1 MGQVVRFPKENARA
15 TAHEEFEQNIRFVHD
30 RIVEVTTEAL
40 GSVLFGCIEDFSV
53 KVSDHNGLNK
63 DLAVLEEA
71 IQAIFYRQFGYEH
84 VLHGL
89 ADGPDEEVPTE

>member
-15 TAHEEFEQNIRFVHD
+15 TAHEEFEQNIKMVHD

-53 KVSDHNGLNK
+53 KVGDQKGIEK
-63 DLAVLEEA
+63 DLAVFEEA
-71 IQAIFYRQFGYEH
+71 IQSLFYRQFGYEH

-89 ADGPDEEVPTE
+89 ADGQDEEVPTE

>member
-1 MGQVVRFPKENARA
+1 MGQVVQFPKENARA
-15 TAHEEFEQNIRFVHD
+15 TAHEEFEQNIKNVHD

-53 KVSDHNGLNK
+53 KISDQPGLSK

-71 IQAIFYRQFGYEH
+71 IQAVFYRQFGYEH
-84 VLHGL
+84 TLHQLTEGS
-89 ADGPDEEVPTE
+89 DEEVPTE